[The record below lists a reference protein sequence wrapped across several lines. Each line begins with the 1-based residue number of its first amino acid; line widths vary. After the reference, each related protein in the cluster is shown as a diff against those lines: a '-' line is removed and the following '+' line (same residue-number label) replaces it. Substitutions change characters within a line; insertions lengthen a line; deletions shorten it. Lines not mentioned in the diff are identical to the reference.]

1 MSIPIAEH
9 SPFQR
14 FFSRESLTSDPAWLL
29 YIALASFIAHMLVA
43 GNYGYFRDELY
54 YIDAGRHFQ
63 TGYVDFP
70 PFIAWLAGIL
80 RIVGDNLVVLHFFS
94 ALANAALIVVTGL
107 MARELGGGRLAQI
120 TAALASAAALVFI
133 GTGSLYTM
141 DVFDELWWALA
152 AYVFI
157 RLVRREEPR
166 LWLLFGLIAGI
177 GLFTKLSMLFFG
189 FALVVGLL
197 LTPQRAM
204 FRREQ
209 MSILPSE

>member
-1 MSIPIAEH
+1 
-9 SPFQR
+9 
-14 FFSRESLTSDPAWLL
+14 
-29 YIALASFIAHMLVA
+29 YVALVAFVAHMFVA
-43 GNYGYFRDELY
+43 GSYGYFRDELY

-80 RIVGDNLVVLHFFS
+80 QVVGDNLVVLHLMT

-107 MARELGGGRLAQI
+107 MARELAGGRFAQVL
-120 TAALASAAALVFI
+120 AALGSAVAITFIATGALF
-133 GTGSLYTM
+133 TM
-141 DVFDELWWALA
+141 DAFDELWWALA

-157 RLVRREEPR
+157 RLVRRDEPR

-189 FALVVGLL
+189 FG
-197 LTPQRAM
+197 
-204 FRREQ
+204 
-209 MSILPSE
+209 